1 MALVEIASGVEVP
14 EEALAWKFV
23 RASGPGGQHVNKV
36 STAVELRFDVD
47 RSGLPDGWARRLRAA
62 AGQRL
67 AASGEIVIFAQ
78 THRSQ
83 SRNRETALARLGELV
98 AETRTPP
105 TPRRPT
111 TPTPGARARRRE
123 HKRRR
128 GEVKRDRAPPDPDM

>member
-83 SRNRETALARLGELV
+83 TRNREAALARLGELL
-98 AETRTPP
+98 AKSRAAPK
-105 TPRRPT
+105 PRRPT
-111 TPTPGARARRRE
+111 EASPGARRLRRDL
-123 HKRRR
+123 KRRR
-128 GEVKRDRAPPDPDM
+128 GVLKRERTTPKTDD